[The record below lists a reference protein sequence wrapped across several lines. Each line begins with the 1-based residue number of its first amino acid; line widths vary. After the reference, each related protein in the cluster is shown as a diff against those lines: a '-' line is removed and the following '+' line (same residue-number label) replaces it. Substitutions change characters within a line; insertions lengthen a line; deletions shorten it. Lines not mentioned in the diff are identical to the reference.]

1 MAFLFL
7 AVTARISGFTC
18 ANRTPRSFL
27 FGESVC
33 KQDRQAMSWVLARA
47 GRGGSFREELVQEG
61 GTRVGEEV
69 VVS

>member
-1 MAFLFL
+1 
-7 AVTARISGFTC
+7 
-18 ANRTPRSFL
+18 
-27 FGESVC
+27 
-33 KQDRQAMSWVLARA
+33 MSWVLARA